1 MAALD
6 NVDPED
12 TAPLSAL
19 AALGAPGQ
27 SPEGRE
33 WATNY
38 LKSHP
43 EGVDTKGEAAIF
55 QNMDADAQE
64 ARTALQKARERL
76 AAQRMDPSVLGLR
89 FAQAMM
95 SPSKGGVPDQ
105 WSKAI
110 GSVAD
115 WRQQSQAFKQQQ
127 GAEDLDLAQKLAG
140 VDRQSLNARLALQEL
155 KERAGASTFNTALKV
170 LAKPTGG
177 PLSTIGKLVED
188 KLGQGSLQTEEGKKL
203 FDAYQAESRQTKIP
217 AGIGDLPPEL
227 QAAVD
232 EHRLDPSRLNSRT
245 VSIFAQLARNNP
257 QFNFNQAI
265 ADAALQKNATFEQR
279 AMSMESLPEV
289 MKNMTDL
296 GKKVGYD
303 DVKFVGRAQKW
314 FKGETNDP
322 DLTKYMTVR
331 NDALMNI
338 ASVMRGVGMSDKA
351 HEAEV
356 EAASATMSPRALDAW
371 FEGQMLALGPRLK
384 KVQRVTHLG
393 DPNYSPPA
401 GADDKKTED
410 KKPVSLD
417 EYLKKQGY

>member
-1 MAALD
+1 MATPD
-6 NVDPED
+6 DQDVED
-12 TAPLSAL
+12 VTPQSAL
-19 AALGAPGQ
+19 AALASPGG

-38 LKSHP
+38 LKAHP
-43 EGVDTKGEAAIF
+43 GGIDTQGEAAIF

-76 AAQRMDPSVLGLR
+76 ASQRMDPSVLGLR

-115 WRQQSQAFKQQQ
+115 WRQQNQEFQRQQ
-127 GAEDLDLAQKLAG
+127 GAEDLDLSQKLAG
-140 VDRQSLNARLALQEL
+140 VDQQSLKARLALQEL
-155 KERAGASTFNTALKV
+155 KERTGATSFDTALKV
-170 LAKPTGG
+170 LAKPTTRG
-177 PLSTIGKLVED
+177 PLSPIGKLVED
-188 KLGQGSLQTEEGKKL
+188 KLGVGSLQTAAGQKL
-203 FDAYQAESRQTKIP
+203 FDAYQAESRQAKTP
-217 AGIGDLPPEL
+217 AGGGDIPPEL
-227 QAAVD
+227 QAAI
-232 EHRLDPSRLNSRT
+232 EQGRLDPSRLNSRT
-245 VSIFAQLARNNP
+245 VSIYAQLAKNNS
-257 QFNFNQAI
+257 QLNFNQMI
-265 ADAALQKNATFEQR
+265 ADAALQKNAAFEQK
-279 AMSMESLPEV
+279 AMSMETLPET

-303 DVKFVGRAQKW
+303 DLKFAGRAEKW

-351 HEAEV
+351 HEAEI
-356 EAASATMSPRALDAW
+356 EAASATMSPKALDAW

-384 KVQRVTHLG
+384 KVQRVSHLG
-393 DPNYSPPA
+393 DPNYSPA
-401 GADDKKTED
+401 GAAADKTPTTEA
-410 KKPVSLD
+410 VSLD
-417 EYLKKQGY
+417 AYLKKQGY